1 MTEKERIIELV
12 KNNVISMDE
21 ALQLLE
27 AAAKNDHQ
35 AQVTS
40 NEFIEEYKNAQKDI
54 EEKVEASQLIQM
66 PATDEQEEQ
75 AQQVIQEKFEQASEE
90 LAKKQEALVIAKQR
104 LREIEIFAELDDLT
118 EDMKTQQANLMAKI
132 DHLEAE
138 IEELSIEIDIK
149 RQEMRQNTQSQIKK
163 MVEDTTEQ
171 VTKAAKNFGE
181 EAKKEGKNLQ
191 KTIMGYVKEW
201 ASNFDMKE
209 FNVNVPWVKSQSF
222 AHQYQFDATDID
234 KIEVKILNGNVKVE
248 THPKDNIIVDLD
260 IVLYGKEEVDN
271 IAAFESLSTIDGA
284 TDKLIINMMNPRVA
298 VETLVKVPSKVFSEL
313 FIDTINGDV
322 DLKDLKAKEVKLSSK
337 NGDNEVAD
345 ITADLLVY
353 DGYNGDFKIKD
364 SEINDID
371 YHVLNGNLRY
381 VDQVGNLKVDAVNGD
396 IVITK
401 TNSESSIINA
411 KTLSGDIKIAV
422 PQMTNLEIEAESTYG
437 EVHHRLNNVNQT
449 GSHIGRQVDGEHD
462 LIKLTIASTSGNIYL
477 KD

>member
-54 EEKVEASQLIQM
+54 EEKVEASQLTQT

-90 LAKKQEALVIAKQR
+90 LVKKQEALVIAKQR

-191 KTIMGYVKEW
+191 KTIMGYVKDW

-222 AHQYQFDATDID
+222 ADR
-234 KIEVKILNGNVKVE
+234 KSVV
-248 THPKDNIIVDLD
+248 
-260 IVLYGKEEVDN
+260 
-271 IAAFESLSTIDGA
+271 
-284 TDKLIINMMNPRVA
+284 
-298 VETLVKVPSKVFSEL
+298 
-313 FIDTINGDV
+313 
-322 DLKDLKAKEVKLSSK
+322 
-337 NGDNEVAD
+337 
-345 ITADLLVY
+345 
-353 DGYNGDFKIKD
+353 
-364 SEINDID
+364 
-371 YHVLNGNLRY
+371 
-381 VDQVGNLKVDAVNGD
+381 
-396 IVITK
+396 
-401 TNSESSIINA
+401 
-411 KTLSGDIKIAV
+411 
-422 PQMTNLEIEAESTYG
+422 
-437 EVHHRLNNVNQT
+437 
-449 GSHIGRQVDGEHD
+449 
-462 LIKLTIASTSGNIYL
+462 
-477 KD
+477 